1 MMRIAGPLLALT
13 LAGCATSVAPPPACP
28 AGHEPLQTAQLFFGR
43 NIGANPGVSQAQF
56 QEFVDQEITPRFPKG
71 LTVLDGGGQ
80 WRGDANV
87 LIREASK
94 VVVLVLPQR
103 GADRLLDEVRRA
115 YKARFSQDSVLLVIQ
130 DSCVSF

>member
-1 MMRIAGPLLALT
+1 MMRIGALLLALS
-13 LAGCATSVAPPPACP
+13 LAGCATPVAQAPACP
-28 AGHEPLQTAQLFFGR
+28 PEHEALQTAQLFFGG
-43 NIGANPGVSQAQF
+43 NIGDKPGVSEDDFRA
-56 QEFVDQEITPRFPKG
+56 FVDQEITPRFPKG

-94 VVVLVLPQR
+94 VVVLVLPPR
-103 GADRLLDEVRRA
+103 GADRLLDEVRKA
-115 YKARFSQDSVLLVIQ
+115 YKARFEQDSVLLVIQ